1 QQQTPSAQPAA
12 PTVAI
17 ASVAFGGSANRLA
30 PTQSATVAATITN
43 LPSGGNVDFDIENAG
58 GAHGDASVSAG
69 ARLSTSGNVTV
80 LAGSGQTAPASRGT
94 LFVRAKYNGAVV
106 GRSAGFT
113 IACHPKNTTIAL
125 VGDVNTASAVGFQ
138 VSFAYSNDATGA

>member
-1 QQQTPSAQPAA
+1 GAISIVGPAITSPLGLRRCPDGAQQQQTPSAQPAA

-80 LAGSGQTAPASRGT
+80 LAGSGQTA
-94 LFVRAKYNGAVV
+94 
-106 GRSAGFT
+106 
-113 IACHPKNTTIAL
+113 
-125 VGDVNTASAVGFQ
+125 
-138 VSFAYSNDATGA
+138 